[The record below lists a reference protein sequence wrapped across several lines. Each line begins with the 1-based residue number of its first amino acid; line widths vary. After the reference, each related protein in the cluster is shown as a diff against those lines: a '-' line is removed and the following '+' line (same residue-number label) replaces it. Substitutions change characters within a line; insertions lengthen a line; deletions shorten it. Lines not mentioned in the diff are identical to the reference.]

1 MGLAPMKGASLAG
14 ALVKAEGHA
23 ADSKTSEVFMVPV
36 TDLWLPILVSAVFV
50 FVASSIIHM
59 VFKYH
64 HADWKRLPSHDDV
77 QEAMRRFAVA
87 PGDYHARSDKGPNFI
102 ITIFPPGQSGMGKNL
117 VMWVLYSILIGVFAG
132 YVAGE
137 ALGPGARYPRVFQ
150 FAGTV
155 AFCGY
160 SLALMPQSIW
170 YNRKWSTTLVSMF
183 DGLIYGLLTAGTFGW
198 LWPK

>member
-1 MGLAPMKGASLAG
+1 MKGASLAG

>member
-1 MGLAPMKGASLAG
+1 
-14 ALVKAEGHA
+14 VRA
-23 ADSKTSEVFMVPV
+23 ADGVVSPAPCEGAEADPKTSEVIMVPV
-36 TDLWLPILVSAVFV
+36 TSLWLPILVSSVLV

-59 VFKYH
+59 AFKYH
-64 HADWKRLPSHDDV
+64 HSDWKRIPSHDEV
-77 QEAMRRFAVA
+77 QDAMRRFNVPA
-87 PGDYHARSDKGPNFI
+87 GDYHVRSEKGPNFI
-102 ITIFPPGQSGMGKNL
+102 MTILPQGQGGMGKNL
-117 VMWVLYSILIGVFAG
+117 VMWFLYSVLVSVFAG

-160 SLALMPQSIW
+160 SLALLQQSIW

-183 DGLIYGLLTAGTFGW
+183 DGLIYGMLTAGTFGW